1 MKFSLQFPQTLQSLM
16 AALLD
21 HCGRRH
27 AFRRPQRPQGSFSA
41 AFFLPVW
48 VMLMSVGL
56 LSCSRTEEKPGAHA
70 PQPQPEK
77 KALVLLGMADYFDLE
92 LLKQF
97 EKETGVAVEYEE
109 YNEPDE
115 VEPRLRSQPGS
126 ADLIIIDSFNLKKLR
141 ELRLLYQLDKTL
153 LPNLKN
159 ADPTYLDLGCDPG
172 NEVSVPYHWGTT
184 LIAYRKDQLP
194 NPAHSWKLL
203 WDPALKGKVMMLND
217 SFEPMGVAMILSGF
231 STESSDSGIYE
242 AAAQMLMEQI
252 DTMDARYGVDAEVK
266 DALAQGTVAAAMCY
280 SGDAAAVAA
289 EEPNVDFF
297 IPEEGAMMWVD
308 CMAITRDTR
317 WAKEAHQFLNFF
329 MRPEVAA
336 ANTNAIQYASANAAA
351 TNLIDDDLKND
362 PRIYPTDELKKKLRL
377 VPQLD
382 ADREALVNRYWY
394 QDVRRKFMENEG
406 EEEAAPE
413 AETAPEKTEEA
424 PAPDTEPGA

>member
-1 MKFSLQFPQTLQSLM
+1 MFAFYCFFIKQCSKLPLLFSHSGFTSTS
-16 AALLD
+16 
-21 HCGRRH
+21 
-27 AFRRPQRPQGSFSA
+27 AFVSGNHWAKAGLSRFIPMMCAVLSA
-41 AFFLPVW
+41 
-48 VMLMSVGL
+48 GL
-56 LSCSRTEEKPGAHA
+56 VSCSKEGKEAAVSA
-70 PQPQPEK
+70 PQLSSEK
-77 KALVLLGMADYFDLE
+77 KTLVLLGMGEYFNLD
-92 LLKQF
+92 LLKKFQ
-97 EKETGVAVEYEE
+97 EETGVQVEYQE
-109 YNEPDE
+109 YSEADE

-141 ELRLLYQLDKTL
+141 ELRLLYQLDKGL

-194 NPAHSWKLL
+194 NPEHSWKLL
-203 WDPALKGKVMMLND
+203 WDPALKGKIMMLND
-217 SFEPMGVAMILSGF
+217 SFEPMGVTMILNGF
-231 STESSDSGIYE
+231 STESADPSTYE
-242 AAAQMLMEQI
+242 SAAKMLIDQI
-252 DTMDARYGVDAEVK
+252 EAMDARYGVDDEVK

-317 WAKEAHQFLNFF
+317 WPKEAHQFVNFF
-329 MRPEVAA
+329 MRPEIAA

-351 TNLIDDDLKND
+351 KDLIDDDLKND

-394 QDVRRKFMENEG
+394 QDVRPKFQPDD
-406 EEEAAPE
+406 EEEDAPGG
-413 AETAPEKTEEA
+413 ETAPEETEEA
-424 PAPDTEPGA
+424 ATPGTEPGA